1 MAQVLKPLQD
11 ETLKNRLSAV
21 LRSGLQDQKL
31 LEFMKQSYE
40 VNRNLE
46 TKMMLRAMSRSTQV
60 IGKMFEDIA
69 DRNQMEGKRLAWIA
83 RLGQIFWGVIEV
95 AVPGSMMNLFF
106 FHWLKIVYAFEA
118 FLILASILIN
128 ANPDVTKFGWIL
140 LALTLVLNVVV
151 LLLGD
156 YIRGKNV
163 LLKISTVLLVV
174 ALLFLATIG
183 LGQLVQ
189 WSWTAT
195 LLGFLHGVM
204 MKLRIL
210 TPASST

>member
-1 MAQVLKPLQD
+1 
-11 ETLKNRLSAV
+11 
-21 LRSGLQDQKL
+21 
-31 LEFMKQSYE
+31 
-40 VNRNLE
+40 
-46 TKMMLRAMSRSTQV
+46 MSRSTQV